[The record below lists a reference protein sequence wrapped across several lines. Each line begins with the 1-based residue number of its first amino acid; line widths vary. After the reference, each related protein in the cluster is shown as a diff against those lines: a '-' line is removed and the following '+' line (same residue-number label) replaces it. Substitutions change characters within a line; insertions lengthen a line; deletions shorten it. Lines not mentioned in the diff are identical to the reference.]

1 MKSSNLYVLHNRE
14 PSTVDPTPPGSVET
28 FVVIPIRYSCLCSRL
43 YVGSHTASRAAGS
56 CEEVQLP
63 KGSFMIHDG
72 GVGFLCPALS
82 SETLG
87 ILILL
92 EFVA

>member
-1 MKSSNLYVLHNRE
+1 MKSSNLYALHDRDR
-14 PSTVDPTPPGSVET
+14 PTVDPTMSGSVEA
-28 FVVIPIRYSCLCSRL
+28 FVVIPIRHVCL
-43 YVGSHTASRAAGS
+43 YVGSHTTSRTGES
-56 CEEVQLP
+56 CKEVQLP
-63 KGSFMIHDG
+63 KGSLMIHDG
-72 GVGFLCPALS
+72 GVRFLCPARS